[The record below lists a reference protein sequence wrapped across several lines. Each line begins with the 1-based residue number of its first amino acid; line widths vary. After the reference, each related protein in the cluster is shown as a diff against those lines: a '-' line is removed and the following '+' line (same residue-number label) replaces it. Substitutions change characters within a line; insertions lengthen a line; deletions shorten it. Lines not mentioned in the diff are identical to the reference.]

1 MISNPCNT
9 LHVRFDIDC
18 FGKRMKGLSASVR
31 FQPRYVPRMAED
43 DVGWDGR
50 KVLSLAMV

>member
-1 MISNPCNT
+1 MSALICMSA
-9 LHVRFDIDC
+9 LILIV

-31 FQPRYVPRMAED
+31 FQPRYIPRMADD